1 MSGRRTR
8 SLPLLT
14 AACGAALLLV
24 TSCGTDGGTP
34 TARAGEAKPAAA
46 GGNGG
51 RFEVKCYGAFTFTEG
66 TAPPDLA
73 NATSCPERPT
83 SRPTPTV
90 TMTPRF
96 ERSRGWGGPTCT
108 PRDSRGVTRHGSL
121 VKCFP
126 DGDEREWVWPPGPT
140 EDEPC
145 ADEGEWV
152 IRTPLHS
159 MVCRDGVWV
168 RKPLRNPEPEPEPS
182 DTSKLQLHPPA
193 GRHMGVPGS

>member
-1 MSGRRTR
+1 MSGRRKR
-8 SLPLLT
+8 SLRFLT
-14 AACGAALLLV
+14 VACGAALLSV

-34 TARAGEAKPAAA
+34 ATRAGEAKPSAS

-51 RFEVKCYGAFTFTEG
+51 RFEVKCYADFTFVEG
-66 TAPPDLA
+66 TPPA
-73 NATSCPERPT
+73 GQPTSCPERPT

-126 DGDEREWVWPPGPT
+126 HGDEREWVWPPGPA

-168 RKPLRNPEPEPEPS
+168 RKPLSNPDPDPAPS
-182 DTSKLQLHPPA
+182 DTSKLRLHPPA
-193 GRHMGVPGS
+193 GRWHAGVSGS